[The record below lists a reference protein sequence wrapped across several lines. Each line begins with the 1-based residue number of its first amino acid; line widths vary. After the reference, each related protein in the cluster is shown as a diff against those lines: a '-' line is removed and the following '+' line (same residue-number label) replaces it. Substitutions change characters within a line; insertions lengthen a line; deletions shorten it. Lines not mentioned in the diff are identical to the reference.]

1 MHDVPASPGGPP
13 GGLVIS
19 RRQALVGALGAVA
32 GGTALVAAD
41 RASAAR
47 VPSAGRHPVF
57 RRSRFAAL
65 VGRTIDVVDHPGAR
79 LKLERIHD
87 ISDGRGGLAVGHED
101 AFALSLRQVRGP
113 TLPSGVMTLALPG
126 AGPVPMLVSA
136 SSPVHRRRY
145 HAVVN
150 RLRP

>member
-1 MHDVPASPGGPP
+1 MQESPESPGAPP

-32 GGTALVAAD
+32 GGTVLGAAGQ
-41 RASAAR
+41 AAAAPPR
-47 VPSAGRHPVF
+47 SAGRHPVF

-79 LKLERIHD
+79 LRLERVHD
-87 ISDGRGGLAVGHED
+87 IADGRGGLAAGHEH
-101 AFALSLRQVRGP
+101 AFALSLRQVRGA

-126 AGPVPMLVSA
+126 AGPVRMLVTA
-136 SSPVHRRRY
+136 SSPVSRRRY

-150 RLRP
+150 RLIP

>member
-1 MHDVPASPGGPP
+1 MHDIPQPPGTPP
-13 GGLVIS
+13 GGLVVS

-32 GGTALVAAD
+32 GGTALAVAG
-41 RASAAR
+41 RASAAPVR
-47 VPSAGRHPVF
+47 SAGRHPVF
-57 RRSRFAAL
+57 RRGRFAPL

-87 ISDGRGGLAVGHED
+87 ISDGRGGVAVDHED

-126 AGPVPMLVSA
+126 AGPVQMLVTA
-136 SSPVHRRRY
+136 TSPVPRRRY